1 MKRILVGSF
10 IAATAT
16 LAIAEETKELQP
28 IVVTGKSLN
37 ETERALQEC
46 IKRKCPPDED
56 VKLTLA
62 HAENQFVS
70 GDAKSARG
78 TLLKSISRNGDDA
91 KQYPVPVADLYR
103 ANGRIAA
110 NLGEGA
116 AYQSSILNSRR
127 ALKSGLTSDDARI
140 LVADI
145 EVGDMRARLGYYD
158 EALKIYDGVN
168 VKATEKGLK
177 GLAIAADMRSASMQI
192 KSEDPDQRLKGRQRL
207 ETMAQSPGNDLRNV
221 RLAARII
228 LARTAKSKEEADAA
242 TAALLAEYRTGGGA
256 KQPTL
261 VFAPPIKISELNAEQ
276 NKGRNT
282 LTNLQM
288 DDVDN
293 NWVDIGF
300 WVNADGK
307 TSEVEII
314 RQSKKTTFWTKPVLR
329 SIETR
334 TYAPMDL
341 PAGDPGFYMVERFTL
356 TANWE
361 QQTGTRIRQ
370 RSPVLR
376 IERVDLTDD
385 QTTTSVTSAK

>member
-1 MKRILVGSF
+1 MKRVLIASLF
-10 IAATAT
+10 IATAT
-16 LAIAEETKELQP
+16 MALAEAPKELAP
-28 IVVTGKSLN
+28 IVVTGRSLN

-70 GDAKSARG
+70 GDAKAARG
-78 TLLKSISRNGDDA
+78 TLVKSIGRNGGDA

-110 NLGEGA
+110 NLGEGES
-116 AYQSSILNSRR
+116 YQSSILNSRR
-127 ALKSGLTSDDARI
+127 ALKSGLANDDARI

-158 EALKIYDGVN
+158 EALKIYDDVK
-168 VKATEKGLK
+168 VKATAKGLR
-177 GLAIAADMRSASMQI
+177 GLAVAADMRSASLQI
-192 KSEDPDQRLKGRQRL
+192 KSEDPDQRAKGKMRL
-207 ETMAQSPGNDLRNV
+207 HTMAQAPGKEMRNV

-228 LARTAKSKEEADAA
+228 LARTAKTKEEGDAA
-242 TAALLAEYRTGGGA
+242 TAALLDEYRNGGGA
-256 KQPTL
+256 TRPTL

-288 DDVDN
+288 DDVEN

-300 WVNADGK
+300 WVTADGK

-314 RQSKKTTFWTKPVLR
+314 RQSKKTSFWTKPVIK

-334 TYAPMDL
+334 NYAPMDL

-361 QQTGTRIRQ
+361 SHTGTRMRQ
-370 RSPVLR
+370 RSPILR

-385 QTTTSVTSAK
+385 QTTASAK